1 MKAAAHF
8 FLFTIICLI
17 AIPAQAQI
25 SNTPIRR
32 PNINTGVSSP
42 VALPDSYDEIIRD
55 LNNGKCYSIALNSLQ
70 LNPTSSAKTNH
81 NAELRY
87 GIGAIKKDGNNLI
100 ATINIEAGVNENGSR
115 RVLRTT
121 VKLRKSRSGITLD
134 IRNGQYYHLIH
145 QLQLVKKK
153 NGYYLSAERDE
164 ASSTVS
170 FTLAIF
176 RTTCLI

>member
-1 MKAAAHF
+1 MKTSIQ
-8 FLFTIICLI
+8 FLFVLSFCML
-17 AIPAQAQI
+17 APATQAQI

-55 LNNGKCYSIALNSLQ
+55 LNNGKCFSIALNSLQ
-70 LNPTSSAKTNH
+70 LNPTSSAKTDH

-176 RTTCLI
+176 KTTCLI